1 MSPDELR
8 AIMAFLR
15 ERVRLGSKESEC
27 PVTITFLPPT
37 TEDMLGAG
45 LHAEGVGQ
53 VLSALWWAEM
63 VTDII
68 ETPDFSEPDES
79 PEQVLAYAKDVVS
92 DYIRK
97 RVSLNGE

>member
-15 ERVRLGSKESEC
+15 ERVRLGSKENEC

-37 TEDMLGAG
+37 AEDMLGAG
-45 LHAEGVGQ
+45 LHAEGVEQ
-53 VLSALWWAEM
+53 VLSAPWWAEM

-68 ETPDFSEPDES
+68 ETPDFCEPDES
-79 PEQVLAYAKDVVS
+79 PEQVLEYAKDVVS

>member
-15 ERVRLGSKESEC
+15 ERVRLDSEESER
-27 PVTITFLPPT
+27 PIVITFLAPT
-37 TEDMLGAG
+37 AAEMLDAG

-53 VLSALWWAEM
+53 VLSAPWWDEM

-68 ETPDFSEPDES
+68 ETPDFCEPDDV
-79 PEQVLAYAKDVVS
+79 PQQVLEYAKDVVS

-97 RVSLNGE
+97 RVSLTNG

>member
-15 ERVRLGSKESEC
+15 ERVCLDSKDDQR
-27 PVTITFLPPT
+27 PVAIAFLPPT
-37 TEDMLGAG
+37 VGEMIGAG
-45 LHAEGVGQ
+45 LHAEGVEQ
-53 VLSALWWAEM
+53 VLSAPWWAEM
-63 VTDII
+63 ITDII
-68 ETPDFSEPDES
+68 ETPDFCEPDES